1 MDSKSFST
9 NSLLNTTS
17 ALLAFIE
24 TMSKTIF
31 TKIKMDSSKDELKI
45 SKSGEIFYI
54 VPEEFELFTK

>member
-9 NSLLNTTS
+9 NSLLNTIS
-17 ALLAFIE
+17 PLLASIE
-24 TMSKTIF
+24 TMSKMIF

-54 VPEEFELFTK
+54 VLEEFELFTK